1 MSRQAVSPRCN
12 PSHAFARPVTPI
24 GWNGPILPLH
34 PLAIVALAIA
44 LMCPVAAHAGPCSE
58 EIARVEM
65 ALSQA
70 QANRQIGP
78 SAPESARALLHR
90 QPTPE
95 TVARAETEAE
105 EKTDAALA
113 LARKLN
119 AEGKD
124 SECLSALEK
133 VAVPLGVH

>member
-1 MSRQAVSPRCN
+1 MSRHTVSPRRN
-12 PSHAFARPVTPI
+12 PSHPFSRPVTPI
-24 GWNGPILPLH
+24 GWNGPILDVH
-34 PLAIVALAIA
+34 PLAIVPLAIA

-58 EIARVEM
+58 EIARVEL

-78 SAPESARALLHR
+78 SAPESAGALLHR

-95 TVARAETEAE
+95 TVARAQTEAE
-105 EKTDAALA
+105 KNTDAALA

-124 SECLSALEK
+124 SECVAALEK
-133 VAVPLGVH
+133 GGVPLGVH

>member
-12 PSHAFARPVTPI
+12 PSHPFSRPVRPI
-24 GWNGPILPLH
+24 GWNGPFLPVH
-34 PLAIVALAIA
+34 PLAIVPLAIA
-44 LMCPVAAHAGPCSE
+44 LMCPVAHAGPCSE

-78 SAPESARALLHR
+78 SAPESAGALLHR

-95 TVARAETEAE
+95 TVARAEAEAKK
-105 EKTDAALA
+105 KTDAALA
-113 LARKLN
+113 LARKLD
-119 AEGKD
+119 AEGND
-124 SECLSALEK
+124 SECLAALEQ

>member
-1 MSRQAVSPRCN
+1 
-12 PSHAFARPVTPI
+12 
-24 GWNGPILPLH
+24 
-34 PLAIVALAIA
+34 
-44 LMCPVAAHAGPCSE
+44 
-58 EIARVEM
+58 M

-78 SAPESARALLHR
+78 SAPESAGALLHR

-95 TVARAETEAE
+95 TVGRAQNEAE
-105 EKTDAALA
+105 KNTGAAMA

-124 SECLSALEK
+124 SECLAALEK

>member
-1 MSRQAVSPRCN
+1 MGKS
-12 PSHAFARPVTPI
+12 
-24 GWNGPILPLH
+24 
-34 PLAIVALAIA
+34 
-44 LMCPVAAHAGPCSE
+44 AAGR
-58 EIARVEM
+58 EIDANC
-65 ALSQA
+65 QPP

-78 SAPESARALLHR
+78 SAPESAGALLHR